1 MTRIR
6 RGVLAVAVATVLL
19 VGGDLPRAGAQGG
32 PPIKVGFASAMT
44 GPSAITGEGVKWAA
58 QMLADEY
65 NARGGIMGRKIE
77 LYFGDNAGTPGEAVS
92 AVRKLA
98 DVDKVDVI
106 VGQTHSG
113 ACLGAMPIIKELQ
126 VPQVTEACSNPK
138 IREMSGVGGNEWQF
152 RVNIDDAI
160 MANTCSKYIG
170 QQVKSVSIVAQND
183 DFGRGA
189 AAAYDAAFKKF
200 GVKLVSTEFFDR
212 GQADYRPLLTKIKR
226 ANPDGVLLVMLA
238 SDASVFLRQ
247 LRELGLKQRLYARGS
262 VATVEFL
269 DLTKDNPSI
278 GDGVVEAT
286 FWTAALDPDWE
297 KRWLERWKTPVRIH
311 GSLAALTFK
320 YAVVPAIELALKKY
334 GKADRKTI
342 RDALEQIDVK
352 DTPVG
357 PIKFDDHHQAWIN
370 MVLIEMKGGQL
381 RLLEKIPTSPAI
393 LQ

>member
-1 MTRIR
+1 MW
-6 RGVLAVAVATVLL
+6 GAMMAVEE
-19 VGGDLPRAGAQGG
+19 
-32 PPIKVGFASAMT
+32 I
-44 GPSAITGEGVKWAA
+44 
-58 QMLADEY
+58 
-65 NARGGIMGRKIE
+65 NAKGGIMGRKVE
-77 LYFGDNAGTPGEAVS
+77 AFFADNKGTPGEAVS

-106 VGQTHSG
+106 IGQTHSG
-113 ACLGAMPIIKELQ
+113 ACLGAMPIVKELQ
-126 VPQVTEACSNPK
+126 IPQVTEACSNPK

-160 MANTCSKYIG
+160 MANTFSKYIG
-170 QQVKSVSIVAQND
+170 QQVKSASIIAQND

-189 AAAYDAAFKKF
+189 AAAYDGAFKKF

-226 ANPDGVLLVMLA
+226 ANPDAVLLVMLA

-247 LRELGLKQRLYARGS
+247 YRELGLKQRIFARGS

-269 DLTKDNPSI
+269 DLAKDNPSI
-278 GDGVVEAT
+278 GDGVIEAT
-286 FWTAALDPDWE
+286 FWTASLDPEWE
-297 KRWLERWKTPVRIH
+297 KRWLERWKTPVRVH
-311 GSLAALTFK
+311 GSLAAITFK
-320 YAVVPAIELALKKY
+320 YAVVPAVELAIKKY

-352 DTPVG
+352 DTPLG

-370 MVLIEMKGGQL
+370 MVLVEMKGGQL

>member
-1 MTRIR
+1 MKIIVTLVMMMLAAASASAQPIR
-6 RGVLAVAVATVLL
+6 
-19 VGGDLPRAGAQGG
+19 
-32 PPIKVGFASAMT
+32 VGFASAMS
-44 GPSAITGEGVKWAA
+44 GPSAITGEGVVWGATMA
-58 QMLADEY
+58 VEDI
-65 NARGGIMGRKIE
+65 NAKGGIMGHKVE
-77 LYFGDNAGTPGEAVS
+77 AFFADNKGTPGEAVS
-92 AVRKLA
+92 AVRKLV

-113 ACLGAMPIIKELQ
+113 ACLGAMPIIKELG

-138 IREMSGVGGNEWQF
+138 IREMSGVGGNQWQF

-160 MANTCSKYIG
+160 MANTFSKYIG

-200 GVKLVSTEFFDR
+200 GVTLVSTEFFDR
-212 GQADYRPLLTKIKR
+212 GQADYRPLLAKIKR
-226 ANPDGVLLVMLA
+226 ANPDAVLLVMLA

-247 LRELGLKQRLYARGS
+247 YRELGLKQRLFARGS

-269 DLTKDNPSI
+269 ELAKDNPSI
-278 GDGVVEAT
+278 GDGVIEAT
-286 FWTAALDPDWE
+286 FWTAALDPEWE
-297 KRWLERWKTPVRIH
+297 KRWLERWKTPVRVH

-352 DTPVG
+352 DTPLG

>member
-1 MTRIR
+1 MKTIVSLLMTLLAAAPAWAQPIR
-6 RGVLAVAVATVLL
+6 
-19 VGGDLPRAGAQGG
+19 
-32 PPIKVGFASAMT
+32 VGFASAMS
-44 GPSAITGEGVKWAA
+44 GPSAITGEGVMWGATMA
-58 QMLADEY
+58 VEEI
-65 NARGGIMGRKIE
+65 NAKGGIMGHKV
-77 LYFGDNAGTPGEAVS
+77 LAFFADNKGTPGEAVS
-92 AVRKLA
+92 AVRKLV

-113 ACLGAMPIIKELQ
+113 ACLGALPIIKELQ

-138 IREMSGVGGNEWQF
+138 IRELSGVGGNEWQF

-160 MANTCSKYIG
+160 MANTFSKYIG

-200 GVKLVSTEFFDR
+200 GVTLVSTEFFDR
-212 GQADYRPLLTKIKR
+212 GQADYRPLLTKLKR
-226 ANPDGVLLVMLA
+226 ANPDAVLLVMLA

-247 LRELGLKQRLYARGS
+247 YRELGLKPRLFARGS

-269 DLTKDNPSI
+269 DLVKDNPGV
-278 GDGVVEAT
+278 GDGVIEAT

-320 YAVVPAIELALKKY
+320 YAVVPAVELALKKY

-342 RDALEQIDVK
+342 RDALEQLDVK
-352 DTPVG
+352 DTPLG

>member
-1 MTRIR
+1 MKMIVALLLTMVTAAPLSAQPIR
-6 RGVLAVAVATVLL
+6 
-19 VGGDLPRAGAQGG
+19 
-32 PPIKVGFASAMT
+32 VGFASAMS
-44 GPSAITGEGVKWAA
+44 GPSAITGEGVVWGATMA
-58 QMLADEY
+58 VEDV
-65 NARGGIMGRKIE
+65 NAKGGIMGHKVE
-77 LYFGDNAGTPGEAVS
+77 AFFADNKGTPGEAVS
-92 AVRKLA
+92 AVRKLV

-152 RVNIDDAI
+152 RVNIDDVI
-160 MANTCSKYIG
+160 MANTFSKYVG
-170 QQVKSVSIVAQND
+170 QQVKSVSIIAQND

-226 ANPDGVLLVMLA
+226 ANPDAVLLVMLA

-247 LRELGLKQRLYARGS
+247 FRELGLKQRLFARGS

-269 DLTKDNPSI
+269 DLTKDNPTI

-286 FWTAALDPDWE
+286 FWTAALDPEWE

-352 DTPVG
+352 ESPLG

-370 MVLIEMKGGQL
+370 MVLLEMKGGQI

>member
-1 MTRIR
+1 MKSIVTLVMMMLAAVPASAQPIRI
-6 RGVLAVAVATVLL
+6 
-19 VGGDLPRAGAQGG
+19 
-32 PPIKVGFASAMT
+32 GFASAMS
-44 GPSAITGEGVKWAA
+44 GPSAITGEGVMWGATMA
-58 QMLADEY
+58 VEDI
-65 NARGGIMGRKIE
+65 NAKGGIMGHKIE
-77 LYFGDNAGTPGEAVS
+77 AFFADNKGTPGEAVS
-92 AVRKLA
+92 AVRKLV

-106 VGQTHSG
+106 IGQTHSG
-113 ACLGAMPIIKELQ
+113 ACLGAMPIIKELG

-160 MANTCSKYIG
+160 MANAFSKYIG
-170 QQVKSVSIVAQND
+170 QQVKSASIIAQND

-226 ANPDGVLLVMLA
+226 ANPDAVLLVMLA

-247 LRELGLKQRLYARGS
+247 YRELGLKQRVFARGS

-269 DLTKDNPSI
+269 ELAKDNPSI
-278 GDGVVEAT
+278 GDGVIEAT
-286 FWTAALDPDWE
+286 FWTAALDPEWE

-311 GSLAALTFK
+311 GSLAALTLK
-320 YAVVPAIELALKKY
+320 YAVVPAVELALKKY
-334 GKADRKTI
+334 GKADRKSI

-352 DTPVG
+352 DTPLG

>member
-1 MTRIR
+1 MKII
-6 RGVLAVAVATVLL
+6 ATVLMMVL
-19 VGGDLPRAGAQGG
+19 VAAPASAQ
-32 PPIKVGFASAMT
+32 PIRVGFASAMS
-44 GPSAITGEGVKWAA
+44 GPSAITGEGVMWGATMA
-58 QMLADEY
+58 VEDI
-65 NARGGIMGRKIE
+65 NAKGGIMGHKIE
-77 LYFGDNAGTPGEAVS
+77 AFFADNKGTPGEAVS
-92 AVRKLA
+92 AVRKLV

-113 ACLGAMPIIKELQ
+113 ACLGAMPIIKELG

-160 MANTCSKYIG
+160 MANAFSKYIG
-170 QQVKSVSIVAQND
+170 QQVKSVSIIAQND

-226 ANPDGVLLVMLA
+226 ANPDAVLLVMLA

-247 LRELGLKQRLYARGS
+247 YREVGLKQRVFARGS

-269 DLTKDNPSI
+269 DLAKDNPSI
-278 GDGVVEAT
+278 GDGVIEAT
-286 FWTAALDPDWE
+286 FWTASLDPEWE

-320 YAVVPAIELALKKY
+320 YAVVPAVELALKKY
-334 GKADRKTI
+334 GKADRKAI
-342 RDALEQIDVK
+342 RDALGQIDVK
-352 DTPVG
+352 DTPLG

>member
-1 MTRIR
+1 MKILGALLLTLLAAVPASAQPIR
-6 RGVLAVAVATVLL
+6 
-19 VGGDLPRAGAQGG
+19 
-32 PPIKVGFASAMT
+32 VGFASAMS
-44 GPSAITGEGVKWAA
+44 GPSAITGEGVMWGATMA
-58 QMLADEY
+58 VEDI
-65 NARGGIMGRKIE
+65 NARGGIMGHKIE
-77 LYFGDNAGTPGEAVS
+77 AFFADNKGTPGEAVS
-92 AVRKLA
+92 AVRKLV

-106 VGQTHSG
+106 IGQTHSG
-113 ACLGAMPIIKELQ
+113 ACLGAMPIIKELG

-160 MANTCSKYIG
+160 MANTFSKYIG
-170 QQVKSVSIVAQND
+170 QQVKSASIIAQND

-212 GQADYRPLLTKIKR
+212 GQADYRPLLTKVKR
-226 ANPDGVLLVMLA
+226 ANPDAVLLVMLA

-247 LRELGLKQRLYARGS
+247 YRELGLKERVFARGS

-269 DLTKDNPSI
+269 ELAKDNPSI
-278 GDGVVEAT
+278 GDGVIEAT

-297 KRWLERWKTPVRIH
+297 KRWLERWKTPVRVH
-311 GSLAALTFK
+311 GSLAALTLK
-320 YAVVPAIELALKKY
+320 YAVVPAVELALKKY
-334 GKADRKTI
+334 GKADRKSI

-352 DTPVG
+352 DTPLG

>member
-1 MTRIR
+1 MNMIVALVLTALAATSASAQPIR
-6 RGVLAVAVATVLL
+6 
-19 VGGDLPRAGAQGG
+19 
-32 PPIKVGFASAMT
+32 VGFASAMS
-44 GPSAITGEGVKWAA
+44 GPSAITGEGVMWGATMAVEEINTK
-58 QMLADEY
+58 
-65 NARGGIMGRKIE
+65 GGIMGHKVE
-77 LYFGDNAGTPGEAVS
+77 AFFADNKGTPGEAVS
-92 AVRKLA
+92 AVRKLV

-160 MANTCSKYIG
+160 MANTFSKYIA
-170 QQVKSVSIVAQND
+170 QQVKSASIIAQND

-226 ANPDGVLLVMLA
+226 ANPDAVLLVMLA

-247 LRELGLKQRLYARGS
+247 YREVGLKQRVFARGS

-269 DLTKDNPSI
+269 DLAKDNPSI

-286 FWTAALDPDWE
+286 FWTAALDPEWE

-342 RDALEQIDVK
+342 RDALEQLDVK
-352 DTPVG
+352 DTPLG

>member
-1 MTRIR
+1 MKMIVALLLTMATAAPLSAQPIR
-6 RGVLAVAVATVLL
+6 
-19 VGGDLPRAGAQGG
+19 
-32 PPIKVGFASAMT
+32 VGFASAMS
-44 GPSAITGEGVKWAA
+44 GPSAITGEGVVWGATMA
-58 QMLADEY
+58 VEDV
-65 NARGGIMGRKIE
+65 NAKGGIMGHKVE
-77 LYFGDNAGTPGEAVS
+77 AFFADNKGTPGEAVS
-92 AVRKLA
+92 AVRKLV

-106 VGQTHSG
+106 VGKTHSG

-152 RVNIDDAI
+152 RVNIDDVI
-160 MANTCSKYIG
+160 MANTFSKYVG
-170 QQVKSVSIVAQND
+170 QQVKSVSIIAQND

-226 ANPDGVLLVMLA
+226 ANPDAVLLVMLA

-247 LRELGLKQRLYARGS
+247 FRELGLKQRLFARGS

-269 DLTKDNPSI
+269 DLTKDNPTI

-286 FWTAALDPDWE
+286 FWTAALDPEWE

-352 DTPVG
+352 ESPLG

-370 MVLIEMKGGQL
+370 MVLLEMKGGQI

>member
-1 MTRIR
+1 MKIIVALLLTVVSAAPLSAQPIR
-6 RGVLAVAVATVLL
+6 
-19 VGGDLPRAGAQGG
+19 
-32 PPIKVGFASAMT
+32 VGFASAMS
-44 GPSAITGEGVKWAA
+44 GPSAITGEGVTWGATMA
-58 QMLADEY
+58 VEEI
-65 NARGGIMGRKIE
+65 NAKGGIMGHKVE
-77 LYFGDNAGTPGEAVS
+77 AFFADNKGTPGEAVS
-92 AVRKLA
+92 AVRKLV

-106 VGQTHSG
+106 IGQTHSG

-126 VPQVTEACSNPK
+126 VPKVTEACSNPK

-160 MANTCSKYIG
+160 MANTFSKYIA
-170 QQVKSVSIVAQND
+170 QQVKSASIIAQND

-212 GQADYRPLLTKIKR
+212 GQADYRPLLAKVKR
-226 ANPDGVLLVMLA
+226 ASPDAVLLVMLA

-247 LRELGLKQRLYARGS
+247 YRELGLKQRLFARGS

-269 DLTKDNPSI
+269 DLAKDNPSI
-278 GDGVVEAT
+278 GDGVIEAT
-286 FWTAALDPDWE
+286 FWTAALDPEWE
-297 KRWLERWKTPVRIH
+297 KRWLERWKTPVRVH

-320 YAVVPAIELALKKY
+320 YAVVPAVELAIKKY
-334 GKADRKTI
+334 GKADRKSI

-352 DTPVG
+352 DTPLG

>member
-1 MTRIR
+1 MKMIVALLLTMATAAPLSAQPIR
-6 RGVLAVAVATVLL
+6 
-19 VGGDLPRAGAQGG
+19 
-32 PPIKVGFASAMT
+32 VGFASAMS
-44 GPSAITGEGVKWAA
+44 GPSAITGEGVMWGATMA
-58 QMLADEY
+58 VEDV
-65 NARGGIMGRKIE
+65 NAKGGIMGHKVE
-77 LYFGDNAGTPGEAVS
+77 AFFADNKGTPGEAVS
-92 AVRKLA
+92 AVRKLV

-152 RVNIDDAI
+152 RVNIDDVI
-160 MANTCSKYIG
+160 MANTFSKYVG
-170 QQVKSVSIVAQND
+170 QQVKSVSIIAQND

-226 ANPDGVLLVMLA
+226 ANPDAVLLVMLA

-247 LRELGLKQRLYARGS
+247 FRELGLKQRLFARGS

-269 DLTKDNPSI
+269 DLTKDNPTI

-286 FWTAALDPDWE
+286 FWTAALDPEWE

-352 DTPVG
+352 ESPLG

-370 MVLIEMKGGQL
+370 MVLLEMKGGQI

>member
-1 MTRIR
+1 MKTIVALVVTLLTAASASAQPIR
-6 RGVLAVAVATVLL
+6 
-19 VGGDLPRAGAQGG
+19 
-32 PPIKVGFASAMT
+32 VGFASAMS
-44 GPSAITGEGVKWAA
+44 GPSAITGEGVMWGATMA
-58 QMLADEY
+58 VEDI
-65 NARGGIMGRKIE
+65 NAKGGIMGHKVE
-77 LYFGDNAGTPGEAVS
+77 AFFADNKGTPGEAVS

-160 MANTCSKYIG
+160 MANTFSKYVA
-170 QQVKSVSIVAQND
+170 QQVKSASIIAQND

-212 GQADYRPLLTKIKR
+212 GQADYRPLLSKIKR
-226 ANPDGVLLVMLA
+226 ANPDAVLLVMLA

-247 LRELGLKQRLYARGS
+247 YREVGLKQRIFARGS

-269 DLTKDNPSI
+269 ELAKDNPSI

-286 FWTAALDPDWE
+286 FWTAALDPEWE
-297 KRWLERWKTPVRIH
+297 KRWLERWKTPVRVH

-320 YAVVPAIELALKKY
+320 YAVVPAVELALKKY

-352 DTPVG
+352 DTPLG

>member
-1 MTRIR
+1 MKMIVALLLTVVSATPLSAQPIR
-6 RGVLAVAVATVLL
+6 
-19 VGGDLPRAGAQGG
+19 
-32 PPIKVGFASAMT
+32 VGFASAMS
-44 GPSAITGEGVKWAA
+44 GPSAITGEGVMWGATMA
-58 QMLADEY
+58 VEDV
-65 NARGGIMGRKIE
+65 NAKGGIMGHKVE
-77 LYFGDNAGTPGEAVS
+77 VFFADNKGTPGEAVS
-92 AVRKLA
+92 AVRKLV

-106 VGQTHSG
+106 IGQTHSG

-126 VPQVTEACSNPK
+126 VPEVTEACSNPK

-152 RVNIDDAI
+152 RVNIDDVI
-160 MANTCSKYIG
+160 MANTFSKYIG
-170 QQVKSVSIVAQND
+170 QQVKSVSIIAQND

-226 ANPDGVLLVMLA
+226 ANPDAVLLVMLA

-247 LRELGLKQRLYARGS
+247 FRELGLKQRLFARGS

-269 DLTKDNPSI
+269 DLTKDNPTI

-286 FWTAALDPDWE
+286 FWTASLDPEWE

-352 DTPVG
+352 ESPLG

-370 MVLIEMKGGQL
+370 MVLLEMKGGQI

>member
-1 MTRIR
+1 MKMIVSLLLTMVTAAPLSAQPIR
-6 RGVLAVAVATVLL
+6 
-19 VGGDLPRAGAQGG
+19 
-32 PPIKVGFASAMT
+32 VGFASAMS
-44 GPSAITGEGVKWAA
+44 GPSAITGEGVVWGATMA
-58 QMLADEY
+58 VEDV
-65 NARGGIMGRKIE
+65 NAKGGIMGHKVE
-77 LYFGDNAGTPGEAVS
+77 AFFADNKGTPGEAVS
-92 AVRKLA
+92 AVRKLV

-152 RVNIDDAI
+152 RVNIDDVI
-160 MANTCSKYIG
+160 MANTFSKYVG
-170 QQVKSVSIVAQND
+170 QQVKSVSIIAQND

-226 ANPDGVLLVMLA
+226 ANPDAVLLVMLA

-247 LRELGLKQRLYARGS
+247 FRELGLKQRLFARGS

-269 DLTKDNPSI
+269 DLTKDNPTI

-286 FWTAALDPDWE
+286 FWTAALDPEWE

-320 YAVVPAIELALKKY
+320 YAVVPAIELALRKY

-352 DTPVG
+352 DSPLGPV
-357 PIKFDDHHQAWIN
+357 KFDDHHQAWIN
-370 MVLIEMKGGQL
+370 MVLLEMKGGQI
-381 RLLEKIPTSPAI
+381 RMLEKIPTSPAI

>member
-1 MTRIR
+1 MKISVALLMTLLAAVPALAQPIR
-6 RGVLAVAVATVLL
+6 
-19 VGGDLPRAGAQGG
+19 
-32 PPIKVGFASAMT
+32 VGFASAMS
-44 GPSAITGEGVKWAA
+44 GPSAITGEGVMWGATMA
-58 QMLADEY
+58 VEDV
-65 NARGGIMGRKIE
+65 NAKGGIMGHKIE
-77 LYFGDNAGTPGEAVS
+77 AFFADNKGTPGEAVS
-92 AVRKLA
+92 AVRKLV

-106 VGQTHSG
+106 IGQTHSG
-113 ACLGAMPIIKELQ
+113 ACLGAMPIIKELG

-160 MANTCSKYIG
+160 MANTFSRYIG
-170 QQVKSVSIVAQND
+170 QQVKSASIIAQND

-212 GQADYRPLLTKIKR
+212 GQADYRPLLAKTKR
-226 ANPDGVLLVMLA
+226 ANPDAVLLVMLA

-247 LRELGLKQRLYARGS
+247 YRELGLKQRVFARGS

-269 DLTKDNPSI
+269 DLVKDNPGV
-278 GDGVVEAT
+278 GDGVIEAT
-286 FWTAALDPDWE
+286 FWTAALDPEWE
-297 KRWLERWKTPVRIH
+297 KRWLDRWKTPVRVH
-311 GSLAALTFK
+311 GSLAALTLK

-334 GKADRKTI
+334 GKADRKSI

-352 DTPVG
+352 DTPLG
-357 PIKFDDHHQAWIN
+357 PIRFDDHHQAWIN